1 MSKIKVLGNF
11 GFLVFFRDETKE
23 VFGFRKHAKKRKCR
37 SVALQTAG
45 PVKGFEGINDGI
57 NVKNRQSERAIPKK
71 VVSLQ
76 RKV

>member
-1 MSKIKVLGNF
+1 MSKIKVLGYF
-11 GFLVFFRDETKE
+11 GFLAYFQLFPLFLRLKIEVWRCNQRDLK
-23 VFGFRKHAKKRKCR
+23 
-37 SVALQTAG
+37 
-45 PVKGFEGINDGI
+45 INDGI